1 MKTAYS
7 EAYLR
12 EAMTNMGEMIDYIA
26 NDCRADRNEFFR
38 LFTSSGLAEEF
49 ECGNPKYVA
58 GMSGAE
64 LAWETWRI
72 MGIRAAYPDV
82 GLRFCRTA
90 DYWEGWILAY
100 TQWKLNL
107 SYRKIM
113 TVLSFSEL
121 DAMYPRFH
129 EMPEDRFVENLQ
141 LMLEQSESRETKLA
155 QFRRLRAYSQKMLAE
170 KSGVS
175 LRAIQQYEQRQKN
188 INKAAAEAVAALAE
202 CLECRVEDLLESCS
216 RLL

>member
-7 EAYLR
+7 EAYLQ
-12 EAMTNMGEMIDYIA
+12 EAMTNMAEMIDYIA

-38 LFTSSGLAEEF
+38 LFISSGLADEF
-49 ECGNPKYVA
+49 GCGNPKYVA

-72 MGIRAAYPDV
+72 MGIRAEHPDV
-82 GLRFCRTA
+82 GLRLCRTA

-100 TQWKLNL
+100 AQWKLNQT
-107 SYRKIM
+107 YRKIM
-113 TVLSFSEL
+113 TGISFSEL
-121 DAMYPRFH
+121 DTMYPRFH
-129 EMPEDRFVENLQ
+129 EMPEDRFVEKLQ
-141 LMLEQSESRETKLA
+141 LMLEQPESRDTKLA
-155 QFRRLRAYSQKMLAE
+155 QFRRLRAYSQKMLSE

-175 LRAIQQYEQRQKN
+175 LRAIQQYEQRRKN

-202 CLECRVEDLLESCS
+202 CLECGVEDLLETCS
-216 RLL
+216 RL